1 MPDLNIKG
9 NIIDNFGKHL
19 PTPIIDFV
27 TIRNDKLEAQVSLFF
42 DFEDVSITDTEMDDI
57 INYFQGDNQL
67 YIYVAYVL
75 GEPYADSIINKENID
90 IFSELYSTGGFA
102 NHRSGPLPSTGQLLS
117 NYSNYKILPF
127 KVASSDGSHFE
138 RSGQNF
144 YDNDERKVI
153 QLAATLELPVEFDG
167 GYDFDIQ
174 SIYQNMFLAP
184 ESGLLDYFEG
194 GLTLFAFSSW
204 VDLSSMQ
211 TENFT
216 ASDMF
221 ALKPLEVSDGYRAF
235 TSQYIDLMPNLAKQ
249 QFSDISY
256 EKVFSNGYAYIEP
269 QVFFVDQQE
278 VVYNK
283 TPILALNEKYYKQ
296 DGFTLDEIN
305 EAFQE
310 LVDDT
315 KQLGE
320 EDSQIQN
327 ILDDISTMLQTHGE
341 SSDLLIRLNLIRV
354 TFPEKSTA
362 TEVGRFYDRYETRFL
377 SINEAVASGT
387 TVTEKVMRTSKVR
400 DLRRALDTN
409 WTPRSPEDIN
419 VIWAGSQQ
427 NLYPGGLVSAMRIYA
442 SHESAGNQG
451 QAIEP
456 SDDSI
461 LVKNGYWFF
470 DYEQAVRNYSHI
482 SLVFDPEA
490 VINYFGVELL
500 NASFRLESAS
510 MIKHKWSGPV
520 QGQSLVSA
528 INEGL
533 NTTSTLPDSPHSSQT
548 DIAIFTTEISYD
560 DALTPWPWGAAEEPA
575 PWPHSTNFT
584 LEDLNPG
591 PTSEVEPYVS
601 WPGADGEVGYLS
613 YLALRG
619 AEPVNDSQIED
630 NYKVMTFEFQD
641 VEQNWD
647 EDDINQY
654 YSFEVK
660 CNDYTKW
667 IAEAIIDAY
676 KALIT
681 DSSTGAPGSLQ
692 EYYDY
697 ASEPCNYNNIDK
709 TFNEFFTTGIMS
721 RYNNLEPQFY
731 PWFFAPVMYNFH
743 RDMLTKAFDGDMQKI
758 IDASRAIAARINPT
772 NGNWEDLHAFVE
784 NYKTIIDEQYTEV
797 DSVENVWYHLKN
809 SMNQEDAV
817 FGSPNKTTKSRGP
830 GPVQHYPMPNPV
842 PITDK
847 YVAPVED
854 DSDPEEEEIVHNY
867 HWIRIDQGLS
877 GDTQSA
883 CTLYGTN
890 ANLFNKAWFGSG
902 ELGVFHDLLNGSKN
916 DHTIDAGRGRIEQG
930 FGIKLLMQASIIS
943 EGSSEELAD
952 LDLTGWSGHET
963 YTDSD
968 GSWLIAKFWRALR
981 NWVRYDDNDESY
993 NNYDMY
999 IEPSGTP
1006 SAGSNLEA
1014 AINAGYTSSRRMRL
1028 VMEPHA
1034 NDPGPHFKMKFY
1046 EYRCTDSSHDHDDL
1060 DLTF

>member
-1 MPDLNIKG
+1 MPDLSIKG

-42 DFEDVSITDTEMDDI
+42 DFEDISITDTEMDDI
-57 INYFQGDNQL
+57 INYFQGNNQL

-90 IFSELYSTGGFA
+90 IFSELYSAGDFA
-102 NHRSGPLPSTGQLLS
+102 NHRSGMLPSEGAQLISNLS
-117 NYSNYKILPF
+117 NYTILPF

-153 QLAATLELPVEFDG
+153 QLAATLELPVAFAG

-204 VDLSSMQ
+204 VDLSSME
-211 TENFT
+211 TESFT

-296 DGFTLDEIN
+296 DGLTLDEIN

-310 LVDDT
+310 LIDDT
-315 KQLGE
+315 RQLGE

-341 SSDLLIRLNLIRV
+341 SSDLLTRLNLIRV

-400 DLRRALDTN
+400 DLRRVLDTD
-409 WTPRSPEDIN
+409 WTPRSPGDIN
-419 VIWAGSQQ
+419 IIYAGAQK
-427 NLYPGGLVSAMRIYA
+427 NRYPGGLVSAMRIYA
-442 SHESAGNQG
+442 SHDDRRVAGDFT
-451 QAIEP
+451 AIEP
-456 SDDSI
+456 SDNSI

-482 SLVFDPEA
+482 SLVFDPED

-500 NASFRLESAS
+500 NASFKLESAS

-520 QGQSLVSA
+520 HGESLVSA
-528 INEGL
+528 INAGL
-533 NTTSTLPDSPHSSQT
+533 KTDLTLPDSPHSSKT
-548 DIAIFTTEISYD
+548 DIARFTTEISYD
-560 DALTPWPWGAAEEPA
+560 DTTTA
-575 PWPHSTNFT
+575 WPHSTNFT

-591 PTSEVEPYVS
+591 STSEVEPYVS

-619 AEPVNDSQIED
+619 AEPVNDPQIED

-667 IAEAIIDAY
+667 IVAAIIDAY

-797 DSVENVWYHLKN
+797 DSVQNVWYHLKY

-817 FGSPNKTTKSRGP
+817 FGSPSESDTARGP
-830 GPVQHYPMPNPV
+830 GPVQYYPMPNPV
-842 PITDK
+842 PITDG
-847 YVAPVED
+847 YVEPVEEET
-854 DSDPEEEEIVHNY
+854 PEEEIVHNY
-867 HWIRIDQGLS
+867 RWIRIDQGRSEVLPEDWP
-877 GDTQSA
+877 GGRADP
-883 CTLYGTN
+883 CTLYGRN
-890 ANLFNKAWFGSG
+890 AAPGAAWFGQG
-902 ELGVFHDLLNGSKN
+902 ELDVFNDLLQGSWG
-916 DHTIDAGRGRIEQG
+916 TSVDAGRGRWQMG
-930 FGIKLLMQASIIS
+930 FGIKLLMQASRIF
-943 EGSSEELAD
+943 AAK
-952 LDLTGWSGHET
+952 LTDVSDGWNDGHTT

-968 GSWLIAKFWRALR
+968 GSWGIAKFWGAMR
-981 NWVRYDDNDESY
+981 NWVRYEGNDESFNTTY
-993 NNYDMY
+993 MY
-999 IEPSGTP
+999 IEPGIVAT
-1006 SAGSNLEA
+1006 GSNLEA
-1014 AINAGYTSSRRMRL
+1014 AINAGHTSSRRMKL
-1028 VMEPHA
+1028 TLDPDA
-1034 NDPGPHFKMKFY
+1034 NNPGPQFRMEFH

-1060 DLTF
+1060 DLKF